1 MNEAHR
7 SFCRLSIL
15 LIPLVLVT
23 GCYTV
28 PETGRSTINFL
39 PETML
44 SEQAAMAF
52 DTMKQEAKVS
62 TNPAKVQRVQRIGNR
77 ILAVAL
83 PGSSMPPLNQ
93 WEFRVFEDDATI
105 NAFAMPGGKVAV
117 YTGIMILANKDDEL
131 AAIIGHEIAH
141 VAARHGNERMSQSLM
156 IAGGGLAVGYA
167 VKDQDPTTQEAV
179 LLAYGI
185 GATLGAQLPY
195 SRLHENEAD
204 EIGLIYM
211 ARAGYDPRAAIT
223 FWEKMKTKSGGE
235 PPQFLSTHP
244 NHGTRI
250 ERLNN
255 SCPGRSPS
263 MSACEPSVDGFPSA
277 LRTGIKVTG
286 TGDGNAA
293 LPHPRRLLNAV
304 A

>member
-1 MNEAHR
+1 MKNSHR
-7 SFCRLSIL
+7 IL
-15 LIPLVLVT
+15 VCMPFVLLLLVMP

-28 PETGRSTINFL
+28 PETGRSTVNFL
-39 PETML
+39 PESML

-52 DTMKQEAKVS
+52 DSMKQEATVS
-62 TNPAKVQRVQRIGNR
+62 TNRAKVQRVHRIGNR
-77 ILAVAL
+77 ILQVAL
-83 PGSSMPPLNQ
+83 PGSKMPPMNQ
-93 WEFRVFEDDATI
+93 WEFQVFEDDATI

-117 YTGIMILANKDDEL
+117 YTGLMNLAKTDDEL

-141 VAARHGNERMSQSLM
+141 VAARHGNERMSQALM
-156 IAGGGLAVGYA
+156 VAGGGLAVGYA

-211 ARAGYDPRAAIT
+211 ARAGYDPRSAIT
-223 FWEKMKTKSGGE
+223 FWEKMKRVGGGE

-244 NHGTRI
+244 SHGTRI
-250 ERLNN
+250 ERLNKLM
-255 SCPGRSPS
+255 PR
-263 MSACEPSVDGFPSA
+263 A
-277 LRTGIKVTG
+277 LAEYERAKQT
-286 TGDGNAA
+286 
-293 LPHPRRLLNAV
+293 R
-304 A
+304 

>member
-1 MNEAHR
+1 MR
-7 SFCRLSIL
+7 TTLRIFGRFL
-15 LIPLVLVT
+15 LVLVLGAVIS

-28 PETGRSTINFL
+28 PETGRSTVNFL
-39 PETML
+39 PESML

-52 DTMKQEAKVS
+52 TSLKEQAKVS
-62 TNPAKVQRVQRIGNR
+62 KSPVKVQRVQRIGNR
-77 ILAVAL
+77 ILQVAL
-83 PGSSMPPLNQ
+83 PGSKMPPINQ
-93 WEFRVFEDDATI
+93 WEFQVFEDDAMI

-117 YTGIMILANKDDEL
+117 YTGIMNLAKTDDEL

-204 EIGLIYM
+204 EIGLLYM

-223 FWEKMKTKSGGE
+223 FWEKMRQVGGGE

-244 NHGTRI
+244 SHGTRI
-250 ERLNN
+250 ERLNKMM
-255 SCPGRSPS
+255 PR
-263 MSACEPSVDGFPSA
+263 A
-277 LRTGIKVTG
+277 LAEYER
-286 TGDGNAA
+286 A
-293 LPHPRRLLNAV
+293 RQSR
-304 A
+304 